1 MEQTVNFRGLAASG
15 ERGVRWEEVT
25 MRLNVKATA
34 SAAVIVTGVIAG
46 ALALSACGREADRA
60 ARPEAEV
67 AGPSYQRASYTPRAA
82 ENTDGAVSSR
92 RSYARDE
99 VVAGNVAWAANRK
112 HSSSENAQYQ
122 FGKNGADFGAGSVD
136 AYVTRAHAFLTSP
149 PRGVLKASRS
159 NGDVLYYDPKANVFV
174 VADKDGAPR
183 TMFKPRDGMTYWTQQ
198 KDRLADGSS
207 QRSARGSSARSG
219 GGSGDAEG

>member
-1 MEQTVNFRGLAASG
+1 
-15 ERGVRWEEVT
+15 
-25 MRLNVKATA
+25 MRLDGKSAA
-34 SAAVIVTGVIAG
+34 SAAMIIAG
-46 ALALSACGREADRA
+46 AVASALALSACGREADRA
-60 ARPEAEV
+60 ARPEAEA
-67 AGPSYQRASYTPRAA
+67 AGPSYQRANYAPPAA
-82 ENTDGAVSSR
+82 DNAAGVTSTR

-99 VVAGNVAWAANRK
+99 VVAGDVAWAANRK

-122 FGKNGADFGAGSVD
+122 FGKNGSDFGAGSVG
-136 AYVTRAHAFLTSP
+136 AYVTKAHAFLSAP

-198 KDRLADGSS
+198 KQQLADGSTR
-207 QRSARGSSARSG
+207 RSTRGSDARSN
-219 GGSGDAEG
+219 GGSGDSEG